1 MEVCIKTLRY
11 FIFLF
16 ILCCLSHLILA
27 APCYGPTLPERNE
40 FIAGGQTYVIL
51 RRYLEDN
58 YGKVRSIQ
66 HFFQLSYGITDW
78 LSLDLKGGA
87 GNIKQYNL
95 DRDGIDYSSSFAGGY
110 GLRMRLYEKDNWR
123 FVFGFQH
130 ISVHPR
136 KTYIGS
142 QENKAVLD
150 DWQTS
155 FLASYAVGNVR
166 PYLGT
171 KWSRLDYIH
180 RLDGNRKRKMSD
192 LDKMFGMVFGCDIPL
207 AFGRGESE
215 KIWLNVEGQAFDG
228 EAFAASLN
236 YKF

>member
-1 MEVCIKTLRY
+1 M
-11 FIFLF
+11 
-16 ILCCLSHLILA
+16 A
-27 APCYGPTLPERNE
+27 APCYGPTLPGRNE
-40 FIAGGQTYVIL
+40 FIAGGQTYFIL
-51 RRYLEDN
+51 RRYLEEN
-58 YGKVRSIQ
+58 HGKVSSQQ

-87 GNIKQYNL
+87 GNIKQHPL
-95 DRDGIDYSSSFAGGY
+95 TATVIDYSSSFAGGY
-110 GLRMRLYEKDNWR
+110 GLRFRLYEKDNWR
-123 FVFGFQH
+123 IVLGFQH

-136 KTYIGS
+136 KTYIDS

-155 FLASYAVGNVR
+155 LLASYAIGDFK

-180 RLDGNRKRKMSD
+180 RVSGNRKRRMSE
-192 LDKMFGMVFGCDIPL
+192 LDKMFGFVGGCDIPL
-207 AFGRGESE
+207 AFGDGEDK

-228 EAFAASLN
+228 EAVAISLN